1 MIKEVFE
8 AVEIVSYKHEVQ
20 ETKLWLVDE
29 LTVVCRDYYCEVW
42 AKALNRAGVP
52 AISKWRLAE
61 NVYYLVDIREAS
73 VALLHP
79 IFALPPSD

>member
-8 AVEIVSYKHEVQ
+8 AAEIVSYKREVK
-20 ETKLWLVDE
+20 EIKLRLVDE

-42 AKALNRAGVP
+42 VEALNRAGVP
-52 AISKWRLAE
+52 STSKWRLAE
-61 NVYYLVDIREAS
+61 NVFYLVNIREAPI
-73 VALLHP
+73 ALIHP